1 VSTGTRL
8 VGRCAVIT
16 GGAAGIGLTL
26 ARAAAAEGASVV
38 LADVD
43 AAAAADAAQGLTAGG
58 AIAVASVTDV
68 RSEEQ
73 LVAMAGLAVDRF
85 GGIDVVVNN
94 AARHLGEYNVPCTQ
108 LDPAKWDE
116 LLAVN
121 LTAPLACV
129 RACLPGMRARRG
141 GAVVNIASAAA
152 YRPTRA
158 YGVSKLAL
166 IALTVALADELA
178 ADNIRVNA
186 IAPGLVDTP
195 AAKAQWPPERQAEI
209 LTQQRLKRPG
219 LMADLVPAF
228 LYLCTDDSSFLTG
241 QTLSVDGGMA
251 TRI

>member
-8 VGRCAVIT
+8 LGRCAVIT
-16 GGAAGIGLTL
+16 GAGRGIGLTL
-26 ARAAAAEGASVV
+26 ATAAAAEGASVV
-38 LADVD
+38 VADVD
-43 AAAAADAAQGLTAGG
+43 PEAAADAVRHLEAGG
-58 AIAVASVTDV
+58 ATPVASVTDV

-73 LVAMAGLAVDRF
+73 LMAMASLAVERY
-85 GGIDVVVNN
+85 GGIDIVVNN
-94 AARHLGEYNVPCTQ
+94 AGRHLGEYNVPCTQ

-129 RACLPGMRARRG
+129 RACLPGMRARGG

-166 IALTVALADELA
+166 VALTVALADELA

-195 AAKAQWPPERQAEI
+195 AAKAQWPPDRQEQI
-209 LTQQRLKRPG
+209 LAQQRLKRPG

-241 QTLSVDGGMA
+241 QTLSVAGGMA